1 LRALPSF
8 SMSSSDP
15 TTRRAWLQQSAVLG
29 LLPAL
34 SAPASTPWAAENA
47 SASPDLHKPPGI
59 WRVAFGSC
67 AKQSKPQPIWQ
78 RIQQSQPDL
87 FVFLGD
93 NFYADVQTEVGL
105 RERHR
110 EFQNKAELQTFRQ
123 QVPHV
128 AIWDDHDYGDD
139 DTGAEY
145 PLKRLSQQLFCDSWG
160 EAADSPRRTR
170 DGIFECYRY
179 DVKGKTVQLI
189 LPDLRFNRGPLIADE
204 GARGDY
210 PRWVEAALVRARRGE
225 EVEGWYQPQPDR
237 SAPLLGEA
245 QWAWLEAQLR
255 EPADLRI
262 LGSSI
267 QLAAEGTGWECW
279 SHFPHERQRLLD
291 LLQQHRVSGVV
302 TLSGDMHYG
311 ELSRLDRP
319 GHYPLWD
326 ITSSGLTEVWPV
338 PTPNRRRVG
347 KSFADLNF
355 GLLDFDPVQLTLD
368 LSVHDLRGERRLHQR
383 LRLSDLQAAT

>member
-1 LRALPSF
+1 
-8 SMSSSDP
+8 MSIDSS
-15 TTRRAWLQQSAVLG
+15 TTRRAWLQRSTVLG
-29 LLPAL
+29 LLPSLA
-34 SAPASTPWAAENA
+34 APMSESWAVGDEK
-47 SASPDLHKPPGI
+47 ASPALHKPPGV

-78 RIQQSQPDL
+78 RVLQSQPDL

-93 NFYADVQTEVGL
+93 NFYADVKTESGL

-110 EFQNKAELQTFRQ
+110 EFLEKTELQEFRQ

-139 DTGAEY
+139 DVGAEY
-145 PLKRLSQQLFCDSWG
+145 PLKHLSQKLFCDSWG
-160 EAADSPRRTR
+160 EAENSPRRSR

-179 DVKGKTVQLI
+179 EVRGQTVQVI
-189 LPDLRFNRGPLIADE
+189 LPDLRFNRGPLVADE

-210 PRWVEAALVRARRGE
+210 TRWVESALVRARRGE
-225 EVEGWYQPQPDR
+225 EVEGWYQPQNDAGA
-237 SAPLLGEA
+237 SLLGPS
-245 QWAWLEAQLR
+245 QWAWLEARLR

-279 SHFPHERQRLLD
+279 SHFPHERLRLLTM
-291 LLQQHRVSGVV
+291 LKEHRVSGLV

-311 ELSRLDRP
+311 EVSRLDRP
-319 GHYPLWD
+319 GNYPLWD

-347 KSFADLNF
+347 KSYAGINF
-355 GLLDFDPVQLTLD
+355 GLLDFDPVRWTLD
-368 LSVHDLRGERRLHQR
+368 LSVHDHRGERQVHQR
-383 LRLSDLQAAT
+383 ISLRELQATT